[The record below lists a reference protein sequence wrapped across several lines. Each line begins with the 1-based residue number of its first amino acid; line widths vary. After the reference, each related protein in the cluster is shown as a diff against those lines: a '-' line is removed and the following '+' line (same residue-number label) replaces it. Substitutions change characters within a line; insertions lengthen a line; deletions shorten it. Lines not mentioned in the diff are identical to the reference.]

1 MDGLDSDDDY
11 DDDEDDF
18 DDCEEEEDKDLD
30 EDSAAKKP
38 QRKSAVLLD
47 LSPINIED

>member
-18 DDCEEEEDKDLD
+18 EEEEDKDLD

-38 QRKSAVLLD
+38 QRKSAVLPD